1 MPLILSKGGVKENFK
16 EEWKSCYFAPALAA
30 ASVYYLSSS
39 PHSCIALSMLKSFH
53 LALQLGQPARKE

>member
-1 MPLILSKGGVKENFK
+1 MPLIHSKGGVKENFK